1 MQHTISVYI
10 ACHSSRI
17 EIRWVSLPNPHPFRE
32 HEATLA
38 VSTLRSVVPFLLLAT
53 LWGFSFP
60 AISVGLEALPP
71 VLFAAFRYD
80 VAAVIL
86 LGTAAVRATG
96 GSWVPSTR
104 NDYVAAAGG
113 GLFLISGNGFLFLG
127 QQTVPSGVAAIIQGL
142 VPIATVLWA
151 LVLLPEERVSV
162 VGAVGILVGFLGV
175 ALVIRPDPANLLT
188 ADLVGKLLIC
198 VQVASVAL
206 GGVVI
211 QRAQPDIGGTTL
223 AGWSMAVGGVV
234 LHTISAGLGEPLTV
248 PTGLAL
254 TAVAYLGVFATAIAF
269 FLYFRILDRYGA
281 TETSLVAYAVPVVAT
296 LAGVVLL
303 GERITVA
310 SLAGFAVI
318 FLGFLLLKRSAIRQL
333 LA

>member
-1 MQHTISVYI
+1 M
-10 ACHSSRI
+10 
-17 EIRWVSLPNPHPFRE
+17 
-32 HEATLA
+32 
-38 VSTLRSVVPFLLLAT
+38 STLRSVAPFLLLAT
-53 LWGFSFP
+53 LWGLSFP
-60 AISVGLEALPP
+60 AISVGLDALPP

-86 LGTAAVRATG
+86 LGVTAVRATG
-96 GSWVPSTR
+96 RSWLPTTR
-104 NDYVAAAGG
+104 ADYTAVAGG
-113 GLFLISGNGFLFLG
+113 GLFLIAGNGFLFLG

-151 LVLLPEERVSV
+151 LLFLPEERVSA
-162 VGAVGILVGFLGV
+162 VGAVGIVVGFAGV

-198 VQVASVAL
+198 VQVTLVAL
-206 GGVVI
+206 GGVVV
-211 QRAQPDIGGTTL
+211 QRAAPDIGGTTL

-234 LHTISAGLGEPLTV
+234 LHAASLGLGEPPTV
-248 PTGLAL
+248 PTDLAL
-254 TAVAYLGVFATAIAF
+254 AAVAYLGVFATAVAF
-269 FLYFRILDRYGA
+269 FLYFRLLDRYGA

-303 GERITVA
+303 DERITVA

-318 FLGFLLLKRSAIRQL
+318 FVGFLLLKRSAIRQL

>member
-1 MQHTISVYI
+1 M
-10 ACHSSRI
+10 
-17 EIRWVSLPNPHPFRE
+17 
-32 HEATLA
+32 
-38 VSTLRSVVPFLLLAT
+38 STLRSVAPFLLLAT

-60 AISVGLEALPP
+60 AISVGLEALPA

-86 LGTAAVRATG
+86 LGVTGVRATG
-96 GSWVPSTR
+96 RSWLPSTR
-104 NDYVAAAGG
+104 ADYTAVAGG
-113 GLFLISGNGFLFLG
+113 GLFLIAGNAFLFLG

-151 LVLLPEERVSV
+151 LVLLPEERVSAL
-162 VGAVGILVGFLGV
+162 GAAGIVVGFLGV
-175 ALVIRPDPANLLT
+175 ALVIRPDPANLFA

-206 GGVVI
+206 GGVVV

-223 AGWSMAVGGVV
+223 AGWSMAAGGVV
-234 LHTISAGLGEPLTV
+234 LHAISVGLGEPLTV
-248 PTGLAL
+248 PAGLSLA
-254 TAVAYLGVFATAIAF
+254 AIAYLGVFATAIAF

-281 TETSLVAYAVPVVAT
+281 TETSLVAYVVPVVAT

-303 GERITVA
+303 DERITVA

-318 FLGFLLLKRSAIRQL
+318 FVGFLLLKRSAIRQL